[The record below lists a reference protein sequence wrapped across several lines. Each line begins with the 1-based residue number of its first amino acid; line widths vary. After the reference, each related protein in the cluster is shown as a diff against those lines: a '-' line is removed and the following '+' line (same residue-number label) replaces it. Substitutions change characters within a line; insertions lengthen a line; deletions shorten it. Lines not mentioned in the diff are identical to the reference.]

1 MIPSFLQLLWLKQ
14 CWNFSIVLFLEKFFI
29 FKINPPFTFAVER
42 MLSHFKEVKQSQNLI
57 RQPILGIHIYS
68 DILSY
73 KQTKASLSLERLLKL
88 FQKFLSKTHYAYP
101 KNNTLGQQEKKY
113 TKCSFSCSILSN
125 PKKSINKWP

>member
-1 MIPSFLQLLWLKQ
+1 
-14 CWNFSIVLFLEKFFI
+14 
-29 FKINPPFTFAVER
+29 

-101 KNNTLGQQEKKY
+101 KNNTLGQQEKNIQSVVLVAVFYQIQRKV
-113 TKCSFSCSILSN
+113 L
-125 PKKSINKWP
+125 INDHK